1 MDLAVAEVEL
11 AEGRIDAALA
21 RAAPHAAEP
30 DGSNPRPKTFETDW
44 DLLVGKAQLLR
55 GDLDAANVA
64 LARGIERARVLG
76 ARRVLWPLAC
86 VWADVAE
93 ARGDTAFARSQRD
106 EARAHASA
114 IAASL
119 ASVGLAD
126 RFRALPEVRATVEG
140 RPWREGPR
148 ARRTER

>member
-1 MDLAVAEVEL
+1 MADVEL
-11 AEGRIDAALA
+11 AEGRTDAAIA
-21 RAAPHAAEP
+21 RAASHAAEP
-30 DGSNPRPKTFETDW
+30 DGSHPRSKAFEADW

-55 GDLDAANVA
+55 DDLDAANVA
-64 LARGIERARVLG
+64 LARGVERARVRG
-76 ARRVLWPLAC
+76 ARRVLWLLAR

-126 RFRALPEVRATVEG
+126 RFRALPEVRATVKG
-140 RPWREGPR
+140 RPWREGVVVTP
-148 ARRTER
+148 